1 MKKLVLFLVFQ
12 LIIINISE
20 TVAQSNTREGP
31 NVISFLPQGYGTK
44 LLNSS
49 GTSSIINDVS
59 NIGFMNPASI
69 SEFENHSLGFSYQ
82 FNTSID
88 EAWIADIG
96 TTRKNDWIPQS
107 AGAVFKFD
115 NFSLGLGFGQKYN
128 GSLDFDSIQIT
139 TAQDPDGTG
148 EYFQVEYK
156 TRVQSYSLSASYSFL
171 EVFGESSSLEIGF
184 KYSYNYLKFY
194 EKLLGRK
201 IDESDN
207 IGSYTFGF
215 QYSYQI
221 SDYRRLR
228 VGFSY
233 DIEPEFEKASEYQSG
248 LIPAYPD
255 SIGFFPVNYKY
266 YLIGSVPDKF
276 NLDVSADL
284 TESFR
289 LNTMITGVLWEA
301 DNENIKNQLEFSASG
316 IYRINEMFAPSFGFY
331 YTDKNFD
338 EDFFDI
344 NDKMNALFLIGGLR
358 FNYDMFSA
366 DLAIADSHLFGGD
379 FRKQTTGKIAI
390 GVQL

>member
-1 MKKLVLFLVFQ
+1 MKNLIIFLVLIYSTITLSQ
-12 LIIINISE
+12 NNDTQAII
-20 TVAQSNTREGP
+20 A
-31 NVISFLPQGYGTK
+31 PQGFGIN
-44 LLNSS
+44 LLNSK
-49 GTSSIINDVS
+49 GNSSVDNDIS
-59 NIGFMNPASI
+59 NIGFINPAAI
-69 SEFENHSLGFSYQ
+69 SNFNNYSLGFSYQ
-82 FNTSID
+82 LSSEI
-88 EAWIADIG
+88 EEGWIADIG
-96 TTRKNDWIPQS
+96 TSRKNDWMPQS
-107 AGAVFKFD
+107 AGGIFKFD
-115 NFSLGLGFGQKYN
+115 NFSFGLGFGQKYN

-139 TAQDPDGTG
+139 TAQYPDGTG

-156 TRVQSYSLSASYSFL
+156 TRVQSYSLSASYSFP

-184 KYSYNYLKFY
+184 RYSYNHLKFY
-194 EKLLGRK
+194 EKLLGIK

-207 IGSYTFGF
+207 IGSYAFGL

-233 DIEPEFEKASEYQSG
+233 DIEPDFEKASEYQSD
-248 LIPAYPD
+248 LIYAYPD
-255 SIGFFPVNYKY
+255 SIGVLPVNYKY
-266 YLIGSVPDKF
+266 NLVGSVPDKF

-344 NDKMNALFLIGGLR
+344 NDKMNALFLIAGLR
-358 FNYDMFSA
+358 FNYDIFSV
-366 DLAIADSHLFGGD
+366 DLAIADSHLFSGD
-379 FRKQTTGKIAI
+379 YRKQTIGKIAI